1 MIYVPYNT
9 HLLSEFKRHGRRDG
23 LRMEAFVLRQKS
35 HPSMFLIENLGF
47 FRIQQGEPWSKRR
60 GIGWEAPVPH
70 KMIHNCL
77 SKGVS
82 CVPTFLLF
90 GLNRALLGAFYR
102 AMGRGRSSVFLRILS
117 SHNFLSGPR
126 LTVIGKSRMT
136 DLRFTEMDISF
147 KMTRY
152 LIFLM

>member
-47 FRIQQGEPWSKRR
+47 FRIQQREPWSKRR

-77 SKGVS
+77 SKGRLM
-82 CVPTFLLF
+82 CPHLF
-90 GLNRALLGAFYR
+90 VVWPNRALLRAFYR
-102 AMGRGRSSVFLRILS
+102 AMGRGGSWVFLRILS
-117 SHNFLSGPR
+117 SHNFLSGHR
-126 LTVIGKSRMT
+126 LTVIGKSRVT

-152 LIFLM
+152 PIFLM